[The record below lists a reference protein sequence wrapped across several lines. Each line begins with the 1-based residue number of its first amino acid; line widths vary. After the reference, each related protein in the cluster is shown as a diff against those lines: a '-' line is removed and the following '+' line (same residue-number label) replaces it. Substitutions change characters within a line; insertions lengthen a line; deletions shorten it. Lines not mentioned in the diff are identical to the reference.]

1 MSSNEIEKENKSK
14 KRCQL
19 VLAYKTDNSGHLI
32 GRTKP

>member
-19 VLAYKTDNSGHLI
+19 VLAYKTHDSDHLI
-32 GRTKP
+32 